1 MDGATIVFYY
11 KTKARDML
19 LKRPKEQNN
28 DNDTTVNINSNVPKE
43 NKAKVLCTRF
53 YLCFMLFLV
62 DIQLETWQIVAKE
75 KTCLK

>member
-28 DNDTTVNINSNVPKE
+28 DNDTTVNINSDIPKE
-43 NKAKVLCTRF
+43 NNAKALCTRF
-53 YLCFMLFLV
+53 YLCFIIFLV
-62 DIQLETWQIVAKE
+62 HIQLET
-75 KTCLK
+75 

>member
-1 MDGATIVFYY
+1 MFYD

-28 DNDTTVNINSNVPKE
+28 DKDTTVNINSNVPKE
-43 NKAKVLCTRF
+43 NKAKALCTRF

-62 DIQLETWQIVAKE
+62 DIQLET
-75 KTCLK
+75 